1 MNFFKIIDQLSEV
14 DPDVL
19 DRFDSRRSV
28 FNSLGSIA
36 KRTALAATPVF
47 LGSLF
52 QKAYAGTTSTPVD
65 VLNYALALEL
75 LEADFYRQ
83 FQASNTI
90 TNSAATAAIAQIKK
104 HEDAHVT
111 LLTTTV
117 RQLGGTPVAGTA
129 TTGVRFNPAVF
140 SSSFPANYTNYL
152 IVAQALEDAGVR
164 AYKGRAGE
172 LLGTDLL
179 TVALQIHSVEARHAA
194 HIRTMRGQ
202 TPWVSNSDDLASNA
216 IAGPVYTS
224 GLPNGATTAPT
235 TISAGGAS
243 FGIPAYTGAS
253 PVESNVTQSGV
264 NLTSGLGT
272 TYTAADAAASFDEY
286 LQAAEVLAANRV
298 GALALLS

>member
-28 FNSLGSIA
+28 FSSLGGMA
-36 KRTALAATPVF
+36 KRTALAATPLF

-52 QKAYAGTTSTPVD
+52 QKAYAGTTSTPVE
-65 VLNYALALEL
+65 VLNYALTLEL

-83 FQASNTI
+83 FQASGTI
-90 TNSAATAAIAQIKK
+90 ATNSAAAAAITQIKK
-104 HEDAHVT
+104 HEDAHVA
-111 LLTTTV
+111 LLTTTI
-117 RQLGGTPVAGTA
+117 RGLGGTPVAGTA
-129 TTGVRFNPAVF
+129 TSGVRFNPAVF
-140 SSSFPANYTNYL
+140 NTNFPATYANYL
-152 IVAQALEDAGVR
+152 SVAQALEDAGVR

-202 TPWVSNSDDLASNA
+202 TPWVSTNDDLATVA
-216 IAGPVYTS
+216 LTAPIYGS
-224 GLPNGATTAPT
+224 GSPTTAT
-235 TISAGGAS
+235 SIAAGGTTY
-243 FGIPAYTGAS
+243 GIPAYTAAS
-253 PVESNVTQSGV
+253 PVESNVIQSGV
-264 NLTSGLGT
+264 NLTTGLGT

-286 LQAAEVLAANRV
+286 LQAAEVLSSSRA
-298 GALALLS
+298 GALTILS